1 MSKKVLLIWDR
12 LGDYHRAR
20 VKALEDLGADVY
32 TADLGAADQL
42 YQWNNSEGDK
52 HTVLSVFPV
61 EKKDTV
67 NRVRN
72 AKAYIDKIQPD
83 ILACPYGRTEYHSIL
98 WYARRKKIKTV
109 IFCESWYTGGKI
121 KDTLK
126 SVFLKQLGDY
136 IFVSGKRAYKHVVN
150 NLKFPTNRVVE
161 GYSVVD
167 NKHFESSIA
176 LQDRPKTLLCI
187 ARFSEEKNL
196 LRLIEA
202 FQISKIN
209 QTWNLKIIGAGP
221 MQGILEQAVMNSSSI
236 ELKSWCSYAELP
248 GEYAQAKAFVL
259 PSSFEPWG
267 LVVNEAIASGIPV
280 LLSSEV
286 GALNDVYSS
295 SMDKLVFVP
304 FSTDAIR
311 YSLDVLADMEDK
323 HLQQVWNSQQKVLT
337 THNPEVW
344 AQTLLKL

>member
-20 VKALEDLGADVY
+20 VKALEELGADVY

-42 YQWNNSEGDK
+42 YQWQNSGGVK
-52 HTVLSVFPV
+52 HIVLSELPV
-61 EKKDTV
+61 EKSDSRG
-67 NRVRN
+67 RVAR
-72 AKAYIDKIQPD
+72 AKAYIDQIRPD
-83 ILACPYGRTEYHSIL
+83 ILACPYGRSEYHSIL
-98 WYARRKKIKTV
+98 AYARKKKIKTV
-109 IFCESWYTGGKI
+109 IFCESWYTGGKL

-126 SVFLKQLGDY
+126 SWYLRWLGNY
-136 IFVSGKRAYKHVVN
+136 MFVSGKRAYKHVVDV
-150 NLKFPTNRVVE
+150 LKFPITRIVE

-167 NKHFESSIA
+167 NRHFESVIP
-176 LQDRPKTLLCI
+176 LQNRPKTLLCI

-202 FQISKIN
+202 FQKSRLSQSWK
-209 QTWNLKIIGAGP
+209 LKIIGAGP
-221 MQGILEQAVMNSSSI
+221 LQSLIQQAVEGNSSI
-236 ELKSWCSYAELP
+236 EIQAWCSYQELP
-248 GEYAQAKAFVL
+248 KEYVQAKAFIL

-267 LVVNEAIASGIPV
+267 LVVNEAIAAGLPV